1 MPIPAFI
8 LSWKTTILGVTSII
22 AVLAK
27 WVQAG
32 AVDFNDIPAIMA
44 GVGLIAAKDNNVSTA
59 AK

>member
-44 GVGLIAAKDNNVSTA
+44 GVGLVAAKDNNVSTA